1 MCTVESAGR
10 ASLLTRSL
18 THSASRQPPVAYCTL
33 NEIGNGNG
41 VLSNWIAQTRTKT
54 TAHKLNVC
62 DANSSAAAAAATATA
77 AIDAH
82 KLPQNA
88 MPVAILLLRL
98 LSMMRAEQRERECV
112 GWRES
117 RKTCP
122 LWLTIN
128 KSTATL
134 TAQRSLFCM
143 SAYVCVC
150 VCALAV
156 PLPSSKLFKTINIHL
171 TQHVQL
177 AAPTLHLPLSL
188 SLLFLF
194 AHVP

>member
-62 DANSSAAAAAATATA
+62 DANSSAAAAAATAAATA
-77 AIDAH
+77 AASSIDAH
-82 KLPQNA
+82 KMPQNA

-98 LSMMRAEQRERECV
+98 LSMMRAEQRENVWGEGRA
-112 GWRES
+112 G
-117 RKTCP
+117 K
-122 LWLTIN
+122 
-128 KSTATL
+128 
-134 TAQRSLFCM
+134 
-143 SAYVCVC
+143 
-150 VCALAV
+150 
-156 PLPSSKLFKTINIHL
+156 
-171 TQHVQL
+171 HVR
-177 AAPTLHLPLSL
+177 
-188 SLLFLF
+188 FG
-194 AHVP
+194 

>member
-1 MCTVESAGR
+1 MQTA
-10 ASLLTRSL
+10 LLLLQRRRRRRRL
-18 THSASRQPPVAYCTL
+18 TH
-33 NEIGNGNG
+33 
-41 VLSNWIAQTRTKT
+41 TKCP
-54 TAHKLNVC
+54 KMRC
-62 DANSSAAAAAATATA
+62 RF
-77 AIDAH
+77 
-82 KLPQNA
+82 
-88 MPVAILLLRL
+88 AILLLRR
-98 LSMMRAEQRERECV
+98 LSMMRAEQRGRETDCV

-143 SAYVCVC
+143 PVYACVC
-150 VCALAV
+150 VCALVV

-177 AAPTLHLPLSL
+177 AAPTLSFSLSLPLSFPISHMCL
-188 SLLFLF
+188 EGVKN
-194 AHVP
+194 AIN